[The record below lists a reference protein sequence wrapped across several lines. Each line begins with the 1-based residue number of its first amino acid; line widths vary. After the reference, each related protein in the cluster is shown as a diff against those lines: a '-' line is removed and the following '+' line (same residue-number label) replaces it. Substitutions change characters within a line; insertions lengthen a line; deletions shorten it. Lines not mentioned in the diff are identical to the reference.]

1 MEDIKTMIENMKS
14 IEDSKYSFKRLPSEE
29 GCDTFQ
35 VIDAESGEHVDTW
48 TFDSNDQI
56 SSIVGEV
63 SPEAMKDYVS
73 FKTRP
78 EWWLG
83 KKVYPETLDEIAKC
97 YNMLIVACM
106 LARLR
111 NYGDDF
117 GMKHGMRILDWLA
130 TTDFYGAPASG
141 RFHDSYEG
149 GLINHT
155 ISVYNQ
161 MCELWKINKFNK
173 LESHSFALAALTHDW
188 CKIGLY
194 ESYMRNVK
202 DEKTGQWNQ
211 VKSYRWRED
220 GPTFAFGHGVSSMFL
235 LSRFVNLKADEAAA
249 IRWHMSWCNVADSEQ
264 TDLQTSNERY
274 PLVHMLQFADQLSI
288 VRY

>member
-1 MEDIKTMIENMKS
+1 MEDIRTMVKNMKS
-14 IEDSKYSFKRLPSEE
+14 MEDSRYSFKRIPSEA
-29 GCDTFQ
+29 GYNVFQ
-35 VIDAESGEHVDTW
+35 VIENSSGDQVDTW
-48 TFDSNDQI
+48 TEHSDRSI
-56 SSIVGEV
+56 SSISGEV
-63 SPEAMKDYVS
+63 SADVMLDYNK
-73 FKTRP
+73 FRTRP

-83 KKVYPETLDEIAKC
+83 QRLYPDSLEDVTRYYDV
-97 YNMLIVACM
+97 LIVASM
-106 LARLR
+106 LQRFHDR
-111 NYGDDF
+111 CDEF
-117 GMKHGMRILDWLA
+117 GIKIGMRILDWLA
-130 TTDFYGAPASG
+130 TTDFYSCPAST
-141 RFHDSYEG
+141 RFHDAYEG
-149 GLINHT
+149 GLVNHT
-155 ISVYNQ
+155 INVYNQ
-161 MCELWKINKFNK
+161 MCDVWKLIKFR
-173 LESHSFALAALTHDW
+173 SVDPASFTLVALTHDW

-211 VKSYRWRED
+211 VKSYRWKED